1 MQVLEQYGPM
11 AENLARNYTRSFLQ
25 GLGYLHEN
33 KISCVAPLLSLT
45 RSRSRSLSLA
55 LSFSLSH

>member
-33 KISCVAPLLSLT
+33 KISCVAPLV
-45 RSRSRSLSLA
+45 SRTHSVSLA
-55 LSFSLSH
+55 LFLTLSLSH